1 MIFNSRLTFDQ
12 QPSSDINED
21 QTNILRVS
29 TSGGELVSLT
39 VSGVVMGVKNG
50 QSGDIVTILTGDEC
64 QALIALLQAACEA
77 AEQGVIAA

>member
-21 QTNILRVS
+21 QTNILRVA
-29 TSGGELVSLT
+29 TSGGNLVQLR
-39 VSGVVMGVKNG
+39 VSGSVMGVKDG

-64 QALIALLQAACEA
+64 QALISMIQAACEA
-77 AEQGVIAA
+77 AQQGVIAA